1 MTSETAAGESPLG
14 RLDAASSRDP
24 QSLYRLLREMG
35 TVVPIEGIGY
45 FVVGDAEIEA
55 VLRQPKL
62 FSSNVT
68 AGELGNERPLI
79 PLQIDPPD
87 QRKYRKLLNPLFAP
101 QVVLP
106 MEGALVELVNELI
119 DDFADADRIDFAT
132 QFSIPF
138 PSQVFL
144 KLFGLPY
151 EELPKFLEMKDGIIR
166 PNYILDLPG
175 NDPAVQEYRRNA
187 ATSIYQYFDEI
198 LAERTAAPRDD
209 LLSWLLAAEVDGD
222 RLTHNEILDICFLFL
237 VAGLDT
243 VSASLDCF
251 YWHLSEHPELRQ
263 QIVDHP
269 ERIDALV
276 EELLRWETPVM
287 VVARGATED
296 VELGG
301 CPIKAGDHVMIVLG
315 SADTD
320 PARFPDAEDVRLD
333 RSSNRHLAFGGGVHR
348 CLGSHL
354 ARLEL
359 RVALREWHKRLP
371 EYQVEPGADLT
382 FTTGVRSVIGEYP
395 MLLGPRPQ

>member
-1 MTSETAAGESPLG
+1 MTTDAATGESPLG
-14 RLDAASSRDP
+14 RLDSASSRDP
-24 QSLYRLLREMG
+24 QSLYRALRDIG
-35 TVVPIEGIGY
+35 PVVPIEGVGY
-45 FVVGDAEIEA
+45 FVAGDAEIEA

-68 AGELGNERPLI
+68 AGELGNTRPLI

-101 QVVLP
+101 QQVLP
-106 MEGALVELVNELI
+106 MEDSLVALVNELI
-119 DDFADADRIDFAT
+119 DNFGDAERIDFAT

-144 KLFGLPY
+144 TLFGLPY
-151 EELPKFLEMKDGIIR
+151 EELPRFLEMKDGIIR
-166 PNYILDLPG
+166 PNYILDRPG
-175 NDPAVQEYRRNA
+175 NDPDVQAYRRDTA
-187 ATSIYQYFDEI
+187 ASIYQYFDDI
-198 LAERTAAPRDD
+198 LAERAAQPRDD
-209 LLSWLLAAEVDGD
+209 LLSWLLAAVADGE
-222 RLTHNEILDICFLFL
+222 RLTHNEIVDICFLFL

-251 YWHLSEHPELRQ
+251 YWYLSEHPELRQ
-263 QIVDHP
+263 QIVDDP
-269 ERIDALV
+269 ERVPALV

-301 CPIKAGDHVMIVLG
+301 CPIKAGEHVMIVLG

-320 PARFPDAEDVRLD
+320 PARFPDADVVRLD
-333 RSSNRHLAFGGGVHR
+333 REANRHLAFGGGIHR

-359 RVALREWHKRLP
+359 RVALREWHKRIP
-371 EYQVEPGADLT
+371 DYSIEPGADLT
-382 FTTGVRSVIGEYP
+382 FTTGVRSVIGEFP
-395 MLLGPRPQ
+395 MMLGARQR